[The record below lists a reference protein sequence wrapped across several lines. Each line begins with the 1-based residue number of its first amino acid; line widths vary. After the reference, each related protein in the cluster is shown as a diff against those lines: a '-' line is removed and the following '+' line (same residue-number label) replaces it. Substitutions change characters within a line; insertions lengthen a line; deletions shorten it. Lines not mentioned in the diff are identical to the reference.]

1 MKFERRSMTTWLL
14 IGSSLSVRAVP
25 LDLPRTALLRLA
37 GDGQSLGND
46 PDILQEAGIES
57 ILLCRIHRQVAN
69 YNPIKC
75 QLIIS

>member
-1 MKFERRSMTTWLL
+1 MALILLNAQINLMTSERNSMTTWVL

-46 PDILQEAGIES
+46 PDILQRG
-57 ILLCRIHRQVAN
+57 
-69 YNPIKC
+69 KD
-75 QLIIS
+75 

>member
-25 LDLPRTALLRLA
+25 LDLPRTALLRMA

-46 PDILQEAGIES
+46 PDILQKGRD
-57 ILLCRIHRQVAN
+57 RISFVMPNTQTS
-69 YNPIKC
+69 C
-75 QLIIS
+75 QL